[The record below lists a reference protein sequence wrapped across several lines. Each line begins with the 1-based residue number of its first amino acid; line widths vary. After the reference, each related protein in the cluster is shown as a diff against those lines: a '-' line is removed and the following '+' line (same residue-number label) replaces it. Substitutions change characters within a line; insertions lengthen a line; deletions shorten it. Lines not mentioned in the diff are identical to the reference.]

1 MPLSR
6 SHAGIPA
13 RPRRATA
20 GKGWEGLMSKPKGEK
35 DKQEQVVKPSKEKKG
50 KKAVPDQ
57 EHSGNMLKS
66 VKVSLCSHI
75 QGPVYK
81 TLLLWKHF
89 LLFLHP
95 TI

>member
-1 MPLSR
+1 
-6 SHAGIPA
+6 
-13 RPRRATA
+13 
-20 GKGWEGLMSKPKGEK
+20 MSKPKGVK
-35 DKQEQVVKPSKEKKG
+35 DKQEQVVKPGKEKKG

-57 EHSGNMLKS
+57 EQSGNMLDS
-66 VKVSLCSHI
+66 VKLSVGIHI

-95 TI
+95 TILHSFEKT